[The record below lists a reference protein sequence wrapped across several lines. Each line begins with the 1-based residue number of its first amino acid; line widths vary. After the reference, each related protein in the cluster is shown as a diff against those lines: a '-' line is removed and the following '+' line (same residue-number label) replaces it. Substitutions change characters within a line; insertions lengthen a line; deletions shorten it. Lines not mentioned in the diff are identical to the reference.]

1 MKWEIVTTNKKHV
14 VRANNSASAVDKIRE
29 TDAGDIK
36 SCKVVPHTI
45 NGKMKKLWRD
55 LFGK

>member
-29 TDAGDIK
+29 TDNGNIK

-45 NGKMKKLWRD
+45 HGKMKKLWRD